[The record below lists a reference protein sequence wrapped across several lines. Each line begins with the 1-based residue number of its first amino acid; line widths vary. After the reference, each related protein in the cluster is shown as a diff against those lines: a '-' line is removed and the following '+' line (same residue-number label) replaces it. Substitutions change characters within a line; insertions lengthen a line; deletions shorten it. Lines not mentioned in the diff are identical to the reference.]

1 MSPPRQDCQSG
12 FYITLRS
19 TVAEVQKEDNKGHEE
34 SMIVFQALDDEL
46 EGDEVTLRKLDDS
59 FDNHTFM
66 VTESVAVQE

>member
-1 MSPPRQDCQSG
+1 
-12 FYITLRS
+12 
-19 TVAEVQKEDNKGHEE
+19 
-34 SMIVFQALDDEL
+34 MIVFQALDDEI